1 MMRLTFQSYL
11 DTRKSSTSEF
21 PRSRRQLDRAQ
32 EAGEARAGLDGTD
45 LFALI
50 AGLAWLGDQPA
61 LAARAGHL
69 FDVVARPALV
79 AEPVVSPSGGAGDG
93 G

>member
-1 MMRLTFQSYL
+1 M
-11 DTRKSSTSEF
+11 
-21 PRSRRQLDRAQ
+21 
-32 EAGEARAGLDGTD
+32 
-45 LFALI
+45 FALI